1 MSAFDTVLSWLEW
14 GIPVVLAIVLHEIAH
29 GCAAFYF
36 GDTTARDGGRLSLNP
51 LRHVDPVGTV
61 IFPLVLILSRT
72 PFVFGWAKPV
82 PVDFGRLKNPKKDM
96 VWVALAGP
104 AMNFFLAFAAFAV
117 LSVYKNVFQA
127 VPSESFLNILLNT
140 VVFNFSIMLFNL
152 IPVLPMDGGR
162 IITGLLPF
170 PWAVRFAKTE
180 RYGFGIIALLLI
192 FLPVLGNYI
201 GRDFDFISRFLAFA
215 VQKMFVFF
223 AGFFGLTQ
231 GEGIMSIGFFQL
243 LIILLIILVLF
254 GRGKLPA
261 LAEDLGKSVSSFKK
275 GLSEDK
281 AKDPEEKQN
290 DTDPSKDA

>member
-1 MSAFDTVLSWLEW
+1 MVLSCLEW

-36 GDTTARDGGRLSLNP
+36 GDTTARDSRRLSLNP

-82 PVDFGRLKNPKKDM
+82 PVDFRRLKNPKKDM

-104 AMNFFLAFAAFAV
+104 AMNFFLVFAAFAV
-117 LSVYKNVFQA
+117 LSVCKNVFQ
-127 VPSESFLNILLNT
+127 VVLSESLLNVLLNT
-140 VVFNFSIMLFNL
+140 IVFNFSVMVFNL

-180 RYGFGIIALLLI
+180 KYGFGIIALLLI

-231 GEGIMSIGFFQL
+231 GEEIMSIGFFQL
-243 LIILLIILVLF
+243 LVILLIILVLF

-281 AKDPEEKQN
+281 AKDPEEKQD